1 MAEDSSEKTPSAGIV
16 EGLVPDI
23 VDDNTV
29 VPSIIPGVT
38 ENIINIVG
46 DTTVSPSDASD
57 TTGITPVKPTS
68 SREKDAGLAKDVK
81 AAATVRPTSPV
92 SASAASDDPFRHLP
106 SHEADILRSQVTTPD
121 LARGVG
127 AIYRYASRNDLLILL
142 VSAIC
147 AIASGAAQPLMTVI
161 FGNLQRTFQDYF
173 FPAPGRG
180 MTFDEYS
187 HQLSKYVLYFVYLA
201 IGEFFTTLIS
211 TVGFIYAGEHISAK
225 IREHYLDSCL
235 RQNMG
240 FFDKVGAGE
249 ITTRITA
256 DTNLIQ
262 EGISEKVSLTLAALA
277 TFVTAFVIGFVNS
290 WKLTLILSSIVFAL
304 IFNVGGWSR
313 YMIKNNKAS
322 LEAYAL
328 GGNLADEVIS
338 SVRNAIAFGTQD
350 RLARQYDR
358 HLGHAETYGFR
369 LKVGLAFL
377 VAGMMLVLYLGYG
390 LAYWQGSKFL
400 VDGELPLNRLLTVQM
415 AVMIGAFNLGNVT
428 PNAQAFT
435 TAVAAAAKI
444 FNTIDRVSP
453 IDPADEGGERLENL
467 RGDISLVGV
476 KHIYPSRPEVVVMN
490 GVTLDVPAG
499 KTTALVGASGSG
511 KSTIVGLVERFYN
524 PVQGAV
530 YLDGVDITR
539 LNLRWLRR
547 QMALVSQE
555 PVLFG
560 TTILEN
566 IRHGLVGTD
575 LEAEIQERQRELVI
589 QAAVKANAHD
599 FISAL
604 PEGYETNVGQRGFL
618 LSGGQKQR
626 IAIARAIVSDP
637 KILLL
642 DEATSALDTKSEGVV
657 QAALEAAA
665 AGRTTITIAHRLS
678 TIKDAFNIIVM
689 SEGRIVEQGNHDE
702 LLEKKGAYFNLVSAQ
717 HIAPTDMGEG
727 EKGEDNEE
735 EEEEEEDDDAALIRR
750 ISTLGDHIGIGAGD
764 TKLGRTFTQGSASSR
779 ALRGRP
785 VEEEHHKYGLW
796 TLIKLIMS
804 FNAPEWRLMVL
815 GLIFCVICGGG
826 NPTSAVFFAKQI
838 STLSQP
844 LTPENR
850 HQVKK
855 DSDFWSAMYLMLGW
869 VQFFAFAGQGIL
881 FAKCSERLVRRVRDR
896 AFRTM
901 LRQDVSFFDKDENTS
916 GALTSFLS
924 TETTH
929 VAGLSGATLGTLLM
943 MTTTLVAAIALS
955 LSIGWKLSLVCIS
968 TIPVLLS
975 CGFLRFFMLAHFQRR
990 SKRAYA
996 ASATFASEAVS
1007 AIRTVASL
1015 TREQDVLALYHAALA
1030 EQQRRSLPSVV
1041 KSSALYA
1048 SSQSLLFLCFALGF
1062 WYGGRLIGKHEYSMF
1077 QFFLCFMAIV
1087 FGAQSAGSIFSFA
1100 PDMGKAHHAAAELK
1114 TLLDRRPL
1122 VDSWSDAGGRLE
1134 QTKGDIEFRDVHF
1147 RYPTRPE
1154 QPVLRGLNLTIRPG
1168 QYVALV
1174 GASGCGK
1181 STTIAL
1187 LERFYDPLAGKV
1199 LVDGRDVSQL
1209 NINDYRSHLALVSQE
1224 PTLYQGSI
1232 RDNIALGSA
1241 SEEVTDETLEHAC
1254 REANIYDFVQSL
1266 PEGFNTVVGNKGTL
1280 LSGGQKQRIAIARA
1294 LVRDPRILLLDE
1306 ATSALD
1312 SESEHVVQAAL
1323 DKAAKGRTTI
1333 AVAHRLSTIQKAD
1346 VIYVFDQ
1353 GRIVEAGTHAELM
1366 KRRGRYAELVSLQSL
1381 AKNG

>member
-1 MAEDSSEKTPSAGIV
+1 MAEDPSEKTPSTGVVEGIV
-16 EGLVPDI
+16 
-23 VDDNTV
+23 
-29 VPSIIPGVT
+29 PGVVD
-38 ENIINIVG
+38 NGIPVMIDNVVG
-46 DTTVSPSDASD
+46 TAPPSDDVSD
-57 TTGITPVKPTS
+57 TTGITPIKRAPS
-68 SREKDAGLAKDVK
+68 PSLDDEKTKNVE
-81 AAATVRPTSPV
+81 AAASVRPTSP
-92 SASAASDDPFRHLP
+92 ASAATATAPSEDPFRHLP
-106 SHEADILRSQVTTPD
+106 SREAEVLRLQVATPD
-121 LARGVG
+121 LRRGVA
-127 AIYRYASRNDLLILL
+127 AIYRYASRNDLLILAG
-142 VSAIC
+142 SAVC
-147 AIASGAAQPLMTVI
+147 AIASGAAQPIMTVI
-161 FGNLQRTFQDYF
+161 FGGLQRTFQDYF
-173 FPAPGRG
+173 FPPPGKPP

-187 HQLSKYVLYFVYLA
+187 HELSKYVLYFVYLA
-201 IGEFFTTLIS
+201 IAEFFSTLLS
-211 TVGFIYAGEHISAK
+211 TIGFIYTGEHISAK

-262 EGISEKVSLTLAALA
+262 EGISEKVSLTLAAIA
-277 TFVTAFVIGFVNS
+277 TFVTAFVIGFINS
-290 WKLTLILSSIVFAL
+290 WKLTLILTSVVFAL
-304 IFNVGGWSR
+304 IFNVAGWSR
-313 YMIKNNKAS
+313 YMIKNNKSS

-358 HLGHAETYGFR
+358 HLGHAEKYGFR
-369 LKVGLAFL
+369 LKIGLAFL

-400 VDGELPLNRLLTVQM
+400 IDGELPLNKLLTVQM

-435 TAVAAAAKI
+435 TAVAAASKI

-453 IDPADEGGERLENL
+453 IDPADEGGERLETL

-476 KHIYPSRPEVVVMN
+476 KHIYPSRPEVVVMD
-490 GVTLDVPAG
+490 GVSLDIPAG

-530 YLDGVDITR
+530 FLDGVDITK

-575 LEAEIQERQRELVI
+575 LEDESQETQRELVV
-589 QAAVKANAHD
+589 QAAIKANAHD

-626 IAIARAIVSDP
+626 IAIARAVVSDP

-657 QAALEAAA
+657 QAALESAA

-678 TIKDAFNIIVM
+678 TIKDAHNIVVM
-689 SEGRIVEQGNHDE
+689 TEGRIVEQGTHDS
-702 LLEKKGAYFNLVSAQ
+702 LLDKKGAYFNLVTAQ
-717 HIAPTDMGEG
+717 HIAPTVTT
-727 EKGEDNEE
+727 EE
-735 EEEEEEDDDAALIRR
+735 VDGGEEDEDEDEDAALIRR
-750 ISTLGDHIGIGAGD
+750 ISTLGDNVGPGLD
-764 TKLGRTFTQGSASSR
+764 DSKMKRTLTQSSASSR

-785 VEEEHHKYGLW
+785 AEETHKYSLW

-804 FNAPEWRLMVL
+804 FNRPEWKLMVA
-815 GLIFCVICGGG
+815 GLFFCVICGGG

-844 LTPENR
+844 LTPDNR
-850 HQVKK
+850 HQIKK

-881 FAKCSERLVRRVRDR
+881 FAKGSERLIRRVRDK

-901 LRQDVSFFDKDENTS
+901 LRQDVAFFDKDENTGPQRS
-916 GALTSFLS
+916 DAGDAADDDDDAGGGDYAVAVHRMEAVAGVHFDDTGPALLRLPALLHAGALPAAVQAGVCRVGDVCVGSRVGDPDGG
-924 TETTH
+924 
-929 VAGLSGATLGTLLM
+929 VADAGAGRAGPVSQGTGGAAAAQPAVGGQVERAVRVVAVVPLPLPRPGLL
-943 MTTTLVAAIALS
+943 
-955 LSIGWKLSLVCIS
+955 
-968 TIPVLLS
+968 
-975 CGFLRFFMLAHFQRR
+975 
-990 SKRAYA
+990 
-996 ASATFASEAVS
+996 
-1007 AIRTVASL
+1007 
-1015 TREQDVLALYHAALA
+1015 
-1030 EQQRRSLPSVV
+1030 
-1041 KSSALYA
+1041 
-1048 SSQSLLFLCFALGF
+1048 
-1062 WYGGRLIGKHEYSMF
+1062 
-1077 QFFLCFMAIV
+1077 FFLCFMSIV

-1100 PDMGKAHHAAAELK
+1100 PDMGKAHHAAGELK
-1114 TLLDRRPL
+1114 TLLDRRPA
-1122 VDSWSDAGGRLE
+1122 VDSWSEEGERVDHIE
-1134 QTKGDIEFRDVHF
+1134 GDIEFRDVHF

-1154 QPVLRGLNLTIRPG
+1154 QPVLRGLDLTIRPG

-1187 LERFYDPLAGKV
+1187 LERFYDPLAGSV
-1199 LVDGRDVSQL
+1199 LVDGKDVGLL
-1209 NINDYRSHLALVSQE
+1209 NVNDYRSHLALVSQE

-1232 RDNIALGSA
+1232 RDNIALGCA
-1241 SEEVTDETLEHAC
+1241 TDEVTDKRLEHAC
-1254 REANIYDFVQSL
+1254 REANIYDFVRSL
-1266 PEGFNTVVGNKGTL
+1266 PEGFNTIVGNKGTL

-1294 LVRDPRILLLDE
+1294 LIRDPRILLLDE

-1353 GRIVEAGTHAELM
+1353 GRIVESGTHGELM
-1366 KRRGRYAELVSLQSL
+1366 KKGGRYAELVSLQSL
-1381 AKNG
+1381 APR

>member
-1 MAEDSSEKTPSAGIV
+1 MAEERHDNALEGIV
-16 EGLVPDI
+16 V
-23 VDDNTV
+23 
-29 VPSIIPGVT
+29 IPGVVDSGIPT
-38 ENIINIVG
+38 MMDSSMAISDDV
-46 DTTVSPSDASD
+46 SDA
-57 TTGITPVKPTS
+57 TGITPINRVP
-68 SREKDAGLAKDVK
+68 SRNDDEKAKNTR
-81 AAATVRPTSPV
+81 AATSVRPTSSTSAV
-92 SASAASDDPFRHLP
+92 SEDPFRHLP
-106 SHEADILRSQVTTPD
+106 SHEAEVLRLQVATPD
-121 LARGVG
+121 LARGVK
-127 AIYRYASRNDLLILL
+127 AIYRYSSRNDLIIMA
-142 VSAIC
+142 VSTFC
-147 AIASGAAQPLMTVI
+147 AVASGAAQPIMTVI
-161 FGNLQRTFQDYF
+161 FGGLQKTFQTYF
-173 FPAPGRG
+173 FPPPDRPA

-187 HQLSKYVLYFVYLA
+187 HELSKNVLYFVYLA
-201 IGEFFTTLIS
+201 IAEFFSTLIC
-211 TVGFIYAGEHISAK
+211 TVGFIYTGEHISAK

-235 RQNMG
+235 RQNMA

-262 EGISEKVSLTLAALA
+262 EGISEKVSLTVAAVA
-277 TFVTAFVIGFVNS
+277 TFVTAFVIGFINS
-290 WKLTLILSSIVFAL
+290 WKLTLILSSVVFAL
-304 IFNVGGWSR
+304 IFNVSAWSR
-313 YMIKNNKAS
+313 FMIKNNKSS
-322 LEAYAL
+322 LEAYAM

-338 SVRNAIAFGTQD
+338 SIRNAIAFGTQD

-358 HLGHAETYGFR
+358 HLARAEKFGFR

-390 LAYWQGSKFL
+390 LGYWQGSKFL
-400 VDGELPLNRLLTVQM
+400 VDGELTLNKLLTVQM

-435 TAVAAAAKI
+435 TAVAAASKI

-453 IDPADEGGERLENL
+453 IDPADEGGDRLESLKGN
-467 RGDISLVGV
+467 ISLVGV
-476 KHIYPSRPEVVVMN
+476 KHIYPSRPEVVVMD
-490 GVTLDVPAG
+490 GVSLDVPAG

-530 YLDGVDITR
+530 FLDGVDITK
-539 LNLRWLRR
+539 LNLGWLRR

-560 TTILEN
+560 TTIMHN
-566 IRHGLVGTD
+566 IRHGLIGTD
-575 LEAEIQERQRELVI
+575 LEAESEERQRDLVVE
-589 QAAVKANAHD
+589 AAVKANAHD

-657 QAALEAAA
+657 QAALEAASE
-665 AGRTTITIAHRLS
+665 GRTTITIAHRLS
-678 TIKDAFNIIVM
+678 TIKDAHNIVVM
-689 SEGRIVEQGNHDE
+689 AEGRIVEQGTHDE
-702 LLEKKGAYFNLVSAQ
+702 LLEKKTAYYNLVSAQ
-717 HIAPTDMGEG
+717 HIAPTAKSDEADE
-727 EKGEDNEE
+727 EKKHDEDEE
-735 EEEEEEDDDAALIRR
+735 DEEDDDVVLIRR
-750 ISTLGDHIGIGAGD
+750 LSTLRD
-764 TKLGRTFTQGSASSR
+764 TLGVGLDEPKLKRTLTQSSASSR
-779 ALRGRP
+779 ALRSRP
-785 VEEEHHKYGLW
+785 AEVRQKYSLL

-804 FNAPEWRLMVL
+804 FNGPEWRFMLI
-815 GLIFCVICGGG
+815 GLFFCVICGGG

-838 STLSQP
+838 STLSKP
-844 LTPENR
+844 LTDENR

-855 DSDFWSAMYLMLGW
+855 DSDFWSAMYLMLAW

-881 FAKCSERLVRRVRDR
+881 FAKGSERLVRRVRDK

-901 LRQDVSFFDKDENTS
+901 LRQDVSFFDKDENTT

-929 VAGLSGATLGTLLM
+929 VAGLSGATLGTLMMM
-943 MTTTLVAAIALS
+943 MTTLIVAIVLS

-996 ASATFASEAVS
+996 ESATFASEAVS

-1015 TREQDVLALYHAALA
+1015 TREQDVLGLYQRALA
-1030 EQQRRSLPSVV
+1030 DQQRRSLPAVV
-1041 KSSALYA
+1041 RSSALYA
-1048 SSQSLLFLCFALGF
+1048 SSQSFLFLCLALGF
-1062 WYGGRLIGKHEYSMF
+1062 WYGGRLIGKHEYTMF
-1077 QFFLCFMAIV
+1077 QFFLCFMSIV

-1100 PDMGKAHHAAAELK
+1100 PDMGKAHHAAGELK
-1114 TLLDRRPL
+1114 TLLDLRPA
-1122 VDSWSDAGGRLE
+1122 VDSWSDEGERLKGVE
-1134 QTKGDIEFRDVHF
+1134 GDIEFRDVHF

-1187 LERFYDPLAGKV
+1187 LERFYDPLAGSV
-1199 LVDGRDVSQL
+1199 LVDGRDVSLL
-1209 NINDYRSHLALVSQE
+1209 NVNDYRSHLALVSQE

-1241 SEEVTDETLEHAC
+1241 TETVTDEALEAAC

-1266 PEGFNTVVGNKGTL
+1266 PEGFDTVVGNKGTL

-1294 LVRDPRILLLDE
+1294 LIRDPRILLLDE

-1353 GRIVEAGTHAELM
+1353 GRIVESGTHAELM
-1366 KRRGRYAELVSLQSL
+1366 KRGGRYAELVSLQSL
-1381 AKNG
+1381 ERNG